1 MSDAGP
7 PLDPRIVAA
16 LRDEPRAPGDARA
29 RARDRLA
36 AVVPLFG
43 GPPDASSSAGRPPG
57 SAASGSGALGS
68 HAAQAALV
76 FVLGALVGAGVH
88 SALVRP
94 PAPRIVY
101 VSVPESAATAVPKVD
116 RAIPGEPPIEPSALP
131 TVEPR
136 PAPSGPSAL
145 RPAVRGS
152 QLVAERAMLDD
163 VRAAVVRG
171 DAEGALERLKVSR
184 REFPRAILDE
194 ERDALTV
201 EALVAAHRY
210 EDARAAA
217 ESFRRLFPASLF
229 TPTIDGALRS
239 IPSIP

>member
-1 MSDAGP
+1 MSDGGP
-7 PLDPRIVAA
+7 PLDPRIIAA

-36 AVVPLFG
+36 AVLPLSG
-43 GPPDASSSAGRPPG
+43 GPPDASSSAGRPTNG
-57 SAASGSGALGS
+57 AASASRTLGS
-68 HAAQAALV
+68 TAVQAVLV
-76 FVLGALVGAGVH
+76 FVLGAVVGAGAH
-88 SALVRP
+88 SALTRT

-101 VSVPESAATAVPKVD
+101 VSVPENAVTAVPQVD
-116 RAIPGEPPIEPSALP
+116 RAILGEPTVETSALP

-136 PAPSGPSAL
+136 PAPAASSAL

-152 QLVAERAMLDD
+152 QLAAERAMLDE

-184 REFPRAILDE
+184 RDFPRAILDE

-217 ESFRRLFPASLF
+217 AAFRRLFPASLF
-229 TPTIDGALRS
+229 TPTIEGALRS
-239 IPSIP
+239 IP